1 MDQQRVEK
9 AFKAAAD
16 AKKVAGVAGI
26 ALDKSG
32 KTLFEGAYGVT
43 NLNDE
48 SKAKPM
54 TADTPVMLW
63 SCTKIVTSVCA
74 LQLLEQGKLKLDDL
88 VEKFVPEITKI
99 KVLEGFNDDGSPK
112 LREPRTKPTIL
123 MLMTHTA
130 GFSYDFFDQST
141 LNYQNYMKQTP
152 HTYAGGERHMFQT
165 PFLFDPGSQYNY
177 GVNTDWLGFV
187 IEAISGL
194 KLNEYVQKNILD
206 VLGMK
211 NSGSHIKGGSFAD
224 NGLLIH
230 FRGEDG
236 SLTAN
241 PDMAYAENP
250 DVYGGGHYLYST
262 LNDYSTFLLAI
273 LNGGTEPRSGAQI
286 LLKETV
292 SEYLFEDQV
301 PKICSPDGIGIVPT
315 CAPIL
320 SLEGEFLPGL
330 KKGWSCGLM
339 MNPDGSLK
347 GRSPGSGSWAGLGN
361 LYFWIDPKE
370 GKLGL
375 IVSGI
380 LPFMDA
386 EVLHLFD
393 ELERSVYGHKSSK
406 EIGEVGGNYSLKNK
420 L

>member
-141 LNYQNYMKQTP
+141 LNVSRTRGCLAERFCFCSVSDARWWSRLFQSVQVLPAEANRILQYQNYMKQTP

-347 GRSPGSGSWAGLGN
+347 GRSPGSGSWAGLG
-361 LYFWIDPKE
+361 
-370 GKLGL
+370 
-375 IVSGI
+375 
-380 LPFMDA
+380 
-386 EVLHLFD
+386 
-393 ELERSVYGHKSSK
+393 
-406 EIGEVGGNYSLKNK
+406 
-420 L
+420 